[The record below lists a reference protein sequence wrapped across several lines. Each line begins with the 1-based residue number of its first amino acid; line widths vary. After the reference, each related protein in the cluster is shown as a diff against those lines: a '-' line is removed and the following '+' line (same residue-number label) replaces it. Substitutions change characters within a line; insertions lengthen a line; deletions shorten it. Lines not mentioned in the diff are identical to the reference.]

1 MQLIYKG
8 KNAIVTGASGGM
20 GLEISKKLFENNI
33 NVLMLDI
40 QSPGK
45 SFLSENINCIYKKV
59 DVTNLRKLKSIIE
72 KFFKENK
79 SIDYLINTTGV
90 LWFNKDVSAADI
102 KPEVWDK
109 VFDINLKSMMHLS
122 KIIIPLMKKNNFG
135 SMVHI
140 SSVDAL
146 SGDDKP
152 QDAYGASKAAMIRL
166 SKSLAIQFASKNI
179 RSNTILPGPI
189 ETGMQKRWKK
199 NPKAKKNLEKFI
211 PLQRVGKPQDISN
224 ACMFLLSD
232 QANYITGTETIVD
245 GGITSKP

>member
-1 MQLIYKG
+1 MKLNYKG
-8 KNAIVTGASGGM
+8 KSAVVTGACGGM
-20 GLEISKKLFENNI
+20 GLEISKMLSQNNI
-33 NVLMLDI
+33 NVLMWDVKK
-40 QSPGK
+40 PEK
-45 SFLSENINCIYKKV
+45 DFLNKNKKCVFKKV
-59 DVTNLRKLKSIIE
+59 DVTKLKQLKSQIDLFY
-72 KFFKENK
+72 KYNK
-79 SIDYLINTTGV
+79 TIDYLINTTGV
-90 LWFNKDVSAADI
+90 LWFNKDFSAVDI
-102 KPEVWDK
+102 KPDVWDK
-109 VFDINLKSMMHLS
+109 VLNINLKSMMHLS

-166 SKSLAIQFASKNI
+166 SKSLAIQFASNNI
-179 RSNTILPGPI
+179 RSNIILPGPI

-211 PLQRVGKPQDISN
+211 PLQRVGKPKDVSN

-232 QANYITGTETIVD
+232 QANYITGTEIIVD

>member
-1 MQLIYKG
+1 MELLYKG
-8 KNAIVTGASGGM
+8 KNAIVTGACGGI
-20 GLEISKKLFENNI
+20 GLEVSKVLSENNI
-33 NVLMLDI
+33 NVLMLDL
-40 QSPGK
+40 QGPSK
-45 SFLSENINCIYKKV
+45 RFLTENVNCIYKKV
-59 DVTNLRKLKSIIE
+59 DVTNLGKLKSAIE
-72 KFFKENK
+72 KFYKKNK
-79 SIDYLINTTGV
+79 SVDYLINTTGV

-102 KPEVWDK
+102 KPEIWDK
-109 VFDINLKSMMHLS
+109 VFEINIKSMMYLT
-122 KIIIPLMKKNNFG
+122 KIIIPIMKKNNFG

-179 RSNTILPGPI
+179 RSNIILPGPI

-199 NPKAKKNLEKFI
+199 NPKTKKNLEKFI
-211 PLQRVGKPQDISN
+211 PLKRVGKPEDISN
-224 ACMFLLSD
+224 ACMYLLSD
-232 QANYITGTETIVD
+232 QANYITGTEMIVD

>member
-1 MQLIYKG
+1 MY
-8 KNAIVTGASGGM
+8 
-20 GLEISKKLFENNI
+20 
-33 NVLMLDI
+33 
-40 QSPGK
+40 
-45 SFLSENINCIYKKV
+45 
-59 DVTNLRKLKSIIE
+59 
-72 KFFKENK
+72 
-79 SIDYLINTTGV
+79 
-90 LWFNKDVSAADI
+90 
-102 KPEVWDK
+102 
-109 VFDINLKSMMHLS
+109 LS
-122 KIIIPLMKKNNFG
+122 KIIIPLMKKKNFG

-179 RSNTILPGPI
+179 RSNIILPGPI
-189 ETGMQKRWKK
+189 ETSMQKRWKK
-199 NPKAKKNLEKFI
+199 NPKTKKNLEKFI

-232 QANYITGTETIVD
+232 QANYITGTEIIVD